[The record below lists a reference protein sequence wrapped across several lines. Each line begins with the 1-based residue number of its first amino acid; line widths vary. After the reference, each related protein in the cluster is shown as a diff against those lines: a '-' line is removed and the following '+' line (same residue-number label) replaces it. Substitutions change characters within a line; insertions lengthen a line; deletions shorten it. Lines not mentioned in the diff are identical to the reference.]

1 MTPSKISCRQSFSR
15 ALCNI
20 AQKNKNIY
28 VITSDSKG
36 SATLE
41 NFEKAYPDQFV
52 EVGIAEQDAIGIGAG
67 LAKTGKRVFVCGPAS
82 FYSARCL
89 DQVKVDVAYAHSDV
103 KIIGISGGVSY
114 GALGSTHHSLHDI
127 AVMRTLPGLAIYLP
141 CDNYQTTAITE
152 LLANYSGPAYMRM
165 GRNPVADV
173 YTETSG
179 VVFRPGKANKL
190 HEGND
195 CTIIAAGE
203 MVQPSLGAA
212 MLLEKEGIQVRVL
225 DFWSIK
231 PLDADAIAS
240 AARETGL
247 IITVEEH
254 SIFGG
259 LGAAVSEV
267 VVQTVP
273 VPMKI
278 LGFPDEWTPS
288 GSSRELF
295 EYYGFTA
302 EKISDQIR
310 SLMKCKERK

>member
-1 MTPSKISCRQSFSR
+1 MTPPKISCRQSFSR

-20 AQKNKNIY
+20 AQKNKNIF
-28 VITSDSKG
+28 VITSDSKS

-41 NFEKAYPDQFV
+41 NFERAYPNQFI

-67 LAKTGKRVFVCGPAS
+67 LAKSGKRVFVCGPAS
-82 FYSARCL
+82 FYSSRCL
-89 DQVKVDVAYAHSDV
+89 DQVKVDVTYAHSDV
-103 KIIGISGGVSY
+103 KIVGISGGVSY
-114 GALGSTHHSLHDI
+114 GALGSTHHSLHDL
-127 AVMRTLPGLAIYLP
+127 AVMRTFPGLDIYLP
-141 CDNYQTTAITE
+141 CDNYQTATITE
-152 LLANYSGPAYMRM
+152 LLANHSGPAYMRM

-173 YTETSG
+173 YIETSG
-179 VVFRPGKANKL
+179 VVFKPGKANML
-190 HEGND
+190 HEGDD

-212 MLLEKEGIQVRVL
+212 MLLEKEGIQARVL
-225 DFWSIK
+225 DFWSVK
-231 PLDADAIAS
+231 PLDVDAIAG

-278 LGFPDEWTPS
+278 LGFPDEWAPA

-302 EKISDQIR
+302 EKIADQIR
-310 SLMKCKERK
+310 SLVRHKR